1 MKETPLGSGNS
12 EPEGASPGPAPRV
25 SVRSCTLL
33 GRPRSPLGS
42 KAKHRK
48 QHTYSTFIQFK
59 GRPWAAG
66 GGLGCV
72 PEVVVMPPATVEW
85 DLPPQR
91 RSHQARLWG
100 LC

>member
-1 MKETPLGSGNS
+1 MKETPLGSGNP

-42 KAKHRK
+42 MPSIGSSTHRA
-48 QHTYSTFIQFK
+48 HSSSLK
-59 GRPWAAG
+59 GSPGLQAEGWAASQ
-66 GGLGCV
+66 
-72 PEVVVMPPATVEW
+72 VVMPPAPVEW
-85 DLPPQR
+85 DLSPQR
-91 RSHQARLWG
+91 RSHQAGLWG